1 MKFASQQAFFD
12 FIKTLRFIASKEL
25 GQNFL
30 VNEYIAENIVAK
42 AKIHKDDRVLEI
54 GAGFGSLSYFIS
66 LGEGEITLLDV
77 DPKVISFLNDQF
89 GQKTN
94 VKIVQESIL
103 KHDISQYHKIIG
115 NLPYYITSDTIQYC
129 LLNARQAKTMIFMI
143 QKEVLPRLI
152 ARFGEDG
159 YGPLAL
165 LLSFLGKTKRVFN
178 VAKNNFVPAPK
189 VDSVV
194 VEIVLH
200 ENNDYETAEKLVKIT
215 NSLFHHRRKTVRNN
229 LRIYLDDIEKAD
241 KVLSELGVDGSKRPE
256 ELNLDFYLTLIK
268 QLKF

>member
-42 AKIHKDDRVLEI
+42 AKIHKDEKVLEI

-77 DPKVISFLNDQF
+77 DPKIISFLTEQF

-103 KHDISQYHKIIG
+103 KHTFLNTTKLSVTSPTISPATQFNIACSM
-115 NLPYYITSDTIQYC
+115 P
-129 LLNARQAKTMIFMI
+129 AR
-143 QKEVLPRLI
+143 PR
-152 ARFGEDG
+152 
-159 YGPLAL
+159 P
-165 LLSFLGKTKRVFN
+165 
-178 VAKNNFVPAPK
+178 
-189 VDSVV
+189 
-194 VEIVLH
+194 
-200 ENNDYETAEKLVKIT
+200 
-215 NSLFHHRRKTVRNN
+215 
-229 LRIYLDDIEKAD
+229 
-241 KVLSELGVDGSKRPE
+241 
-256 ELNLDFYLTLIK
+256 
-268 QLKF
+268 